1 MRVCVFCGSR
11 PGRGTQYVETA
22 RNFGRLLGENGIGL
36 VYGGA
41 SVGTMGEVADAALA
55 AGGEVHGVIPHQLQA
70 REIGHNGLTEL
81 HVVDSM
87 HARKAKMAELSDV
100 FVALPGGIGTLEE
113 LFEVWTWSMI
123 GIHAKP
129 LGLLDVKGFFRP
141 LVSFADHLVAEEFL
155 REQARDLLIVDDDPV
170 RLLDRLGAL
179 A

>member
-22 RNFGRLLGENGIGL
+22 RNFGRLLGERGIGL

-41 SVGTMGEVADAALA
+41 SVGTMGEIADAALA
-55 AGGEVHGVIPHQLQA
+55 SGGEVHGVIPHQLQS
-70 REIGHNGLTEL
+70 REIGHSGLTEL

-87 HARKAKMAELSDV
+87 HTRKAKMAELADA

-155 REQARDLLIVDDDPV
+155 REQARELLIVDDDPV
-170 RLLDRLGAL
+170 RLLDRLGVL